1 MSPMIVK
8 DITRREAR
16 TVLTS
21 ADGWR
26 AWQAAC
32 GGSPCELAFDPH
44 RDVWTVSVA
53 TDEGSSVSSL
63 SVRVMTDGPTF
74 QCWQVPDV
82 PAAVDALGAFA
93 RNGQWKPQDSGLD
106 AIEAYVI
113 DQWPRAL
120 LSVTW
125 SGELLA
131 SLWANAAAR
140 HSAAREPRALRS
152 ACLHPLDLFDKFGFD
167 EGDALDEHL
176 QALRAEG
183 WSIGADELL
192 WAVIQE
198 EVLPRLDPRP
208 LLVGVGSAHNNVR
221 ALLEGHDLD
230 VDEEDLDVV
239 RALTLSWPTTV
250 DVDAANIMAIGRA
263 AAAPLTARIRALEA
277 VLVPRVQPK
286 ARLND

>member
-8 DITRREAR
+8 DITRSEAR

-21 ADGWR
+21 SDGWR

-32 GGSPCELAFDPH
+32 GGSPRELGFDPV

-53 TDEGSSVSSL
+53 TDEASSVASL

-74 QCWQVPDV
+74 QAWQVLDV
-82 PAAVDALGAFA
+82 PMAVAALGAFA
-93 RNGQWKPQDSGLD
+93 RSGPREPEDSDLA
-106 AIEAYVI
+106 AIEAYVV
-113 DQWPRAL
+113 DHWPRAFL
-120 LSVTW
+120 CVSW
-125 SGELLA
+125 GGELLA
-131 SLWANAAAR
+131 SLWAKATAR
-140 HSAAREPRALRS
+140 HSMARERRSLRS

-192 WAVIQE
+192 WAVVQD

-208 LLVGVGSAHNNVR
+208 VLVGVGSAHNSVR
-221 ALLEGHDLD
+221 AFLPGHEVD
-230 VDEEDLDVV
+230 VDEEDLDVL
-239 RALTLSWPTTV
+239 RALTLSWPTTIE
-250 DVDAANIMAIGRA
+250 VDAATIMAIGRA
-263 AAAPLTARIRALEA
+263 AAAPLTARSRALEA
-277 VLVPRVQPK
+277 VLAPRIQ
-286 ARLND
+286 A